1 MIGVLIIKI
10 KEMDNLQFERKVY
23 KAPISNVFHVE
34 DLELI
39 LHSSFE
45 GQHNPGHHGSG
56 PSSAKSRANL
66 FCLRKRW
73 WRRSKNSDIVKL

>member
-1 MIGVLIIKI
+1 MQLTLLTNCTSNLNIG
-10 KEMDNLQFERKVY
+10 ERKVY
-23 KAPISNVFHVE
+23 KAPISKVFHVE

-56 PSSAKSRANL
+56 PSSAKKAMSFSL
-66 FCLRKRW
+66 EEGYEEGGEL
-73 WRRSKNSDIVKL
+73 DEE

>member
-10 KEMDNLQFERKVY
+10 KEMGNLQFERKVY
-23 KAPISNVFHVE
+23 KAPISKVFHVE

-56 PSSAKSRANL
+56 PSSAKKAMSL
-66 FCLRKRW
+66 SLEEGYEEGGEL
-73 WRRSKNSDIVKL
+73 DEE